1 MNEYSGAM
9 TFRILV
15 VLGLLF
21 MSTSAVEAG
30 PSLKDRATKLKAFLP
45 KAPAGWSMV
54 EEQVIAQDSAMSG
67 RELGVVRKYR
77 KGKAEEEVVIVHIGI
92 QPSGSP
98 LDMAL
103 MVDDAD
109 KAAKAK
115 INDVSF
121 VISEVLGQKAAS
133 RTFRNPLRARDEHT
147 VVHKLDNGMMVSYEV
162 WMLPVTAAEPFK
174 KKIDYK
180 KLGALKL

>member
-1 MNEYSGAM
+1 M
-9 TFRILV
+9 ILRLLV
-15 VLGLLF
+15 AIGLLVTF
-21 MSTSAVEAG
+21 TQAADAA

-67 RELGVVRKYR
+67 RELGVTRKYR
-77 KGKAEEEVVIVHIGI
+77 KGKAEEEIVIVHIGI
-92 QPSGSP
+92 QPNGSP
-98 LDMAL
+98 LDFAL

-115 INDVSF
+115 INDVPF

-133 RTFRNPLRARDEHT
+133 RTFKNPLRSRDEHT
-147 VVHKLDNGMMVSYEV
+147 VIHKLENGMMVTYEI
-162 WMLPVTAAEPFK
+162 WSLPVTAAEPFK

-180 KLGALKL
+180 KLGALKI